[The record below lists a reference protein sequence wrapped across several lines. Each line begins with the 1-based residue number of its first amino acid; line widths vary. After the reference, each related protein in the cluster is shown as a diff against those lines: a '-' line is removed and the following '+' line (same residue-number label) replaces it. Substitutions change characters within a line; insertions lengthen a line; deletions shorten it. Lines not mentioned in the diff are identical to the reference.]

1 MDEVLRKSLH
11 EIASIHQLC
20 LKQSNAWVAMLW

>member
-11 EIASIHQLC
+11 EIASIHQIC
-20 LKQSNAWVAMLW
+20 RKQINAWVAMLW